1 MPIQPETRTDMRRT
15 FTEVWRKLEANE
27 PLSALEQIIADII
40 RLHPEYQTLLAQ
52 PDKSLDKDWTPEGGQ
67 TNPFLHMGLH
77 IAIREQLSIDRP
89 AGVKAVH
96 AALLKQT
103 GDAHAAEH
111 VMLECLAETLWRGQR
126 EGRLPDDRLY
136 LDCLR
141 AQLRK

>member
-89 AGVKAVH
+89 RRESRPCS
-96 AALLKQT
+96 
-103 GDAHAAEH
+103 AAETDRRCPRRRACD
-111 VMLECLAETLWRGQR
+111 VGMPGGNPVARPARRPPAGRPDLY
-126 EGRLPDDRLY
+126 RLP
-136 LDCLR
+136 
-141 AQLRK
+141 

>member
-1 MPIQPETRTDMRRT
+1 MPIQPDTRADMRRT
-15 FTEVWRKLEANE
+15 FTEVWRKLGASE

-40 RLHPEYQTLLAQ
+40 RMHPEYQKLLMQ
-52 PDKSLDKDWTPEGGQ
+52 PDQSLDRDWTPEGGQ

-89 AGVKAVH
+89 PGVKAAH

-111 VMLECLAETLWRGQR
+111 AMLECLAETLWRSQR
-126 EGRLPDDRLY
+126 EGRLPDDQAY
-136 LDCLR
+136 LDCINSR
-141 AQLRK
+141 IRK